1 MKQKATNHE
10 VLLFTGTH
18 FSNKQFCDK
27 DRQPPDNSLKDQLQ
41 RACWNGFIFEILP
54 GVREYPSQK
63 NISFIWEVIPAE
75 NFIDVPGKQIR
86 LIAGILFFTI
96 VLLFALKANAPNTT
110 VALPNY

>member
-1 MKQKATNHE
+1 MKHKATNHE

-27 DRQPPDNSLKDQLQ
+27 DRQPTDNSLEDQLQ

-54 GVREYPSQK
+54 GILDHPAQK

-75 NFIDVPGKQIR
+75 NFIDVRIGEAPYSIEYALSVNPYFFLLGKN
-86 LIAGILFFTI
+86 F
-96 VLLFALKANAPNTT
+96 N
-110 VALPNY
+110 